1 MLLFADKYNIEQM
14 VEVCLDE
21 LSDILDVENVLRILE
36 AANLISGAEE
46 LKEECLCFVVENV
59 KTLKKS
65 EQWKS
70 FKSSELIKAVLERLV
85 DAE

>member
-36 AANLISGAEE
+36 ASNLISGAEQ
-46 LKEECLCFVVENV
+46 LKEECLCFVTKNY
-59 KTLKKS
+59 KNLKIS
-65 EQWKS
+65 PEWKS
-70 FKSSELIKAVLERLV
+70 FQSVELVKAVLDRVLS
-85 DAE
+85 D